1 MNTLNQEK
9 ELLEGMQIKDKGIK
23 LSEEEEDAILR
34 GNLSLS
40 KLKILNIK
48 KKNSERVSRGEMER
62 IFYF

>member
-1 MNTLNQEK
+1 LNTLNQEK